1 MCSSIF
7 DFRLL
12 PQHGSE
18 GAMNNGMNSSTAV
31 TNPSLQAAA
40 KAAAQINAQL
50 AAEGKFP
57 NTLLN
62 SPTNNTSA
70 QKKQEANIK
79 KAPKSGRKD
88 LYSSEVEINH
98 LPPRVRNLLTKGYIQ
113 EQLQWKSSMFKI
125 YFSHTVT

>member
-7 DFRLL
+7 EFRLL
-12 PQHGSE
+12 SQYGSE
-18 GAMNNGMNSSTAV
+18 GAMNNGMNNSTAV